1 MVTQAARNGE
11 SKTSE
16 KRPSAGAKSPT
27 ASGAFDAAVEEF
39 LAYLKGYRQY
49 SPWTIGAYRTDLRE
63 FRQFLLEREGR
74 VPAPAEITR
83 PQVVA
88 WGPKLHGMK
97 PLTIRRKYGCLS
109 SFFSF
114 LQDMGQCHSNP
125 ARRLPLPKVA
135 RNLPTVLSAEQVQSL
150 LAAAQTPDRRLLV
163 LLLLSTGLRRSEA
176 AAITL
181 DQVDLEHR
189 QLRVRGKGNKERM
202 VPLTAEVVEAI
213 QEYLAWRG
221 PTRSNHLFIS
231 QMWGQPINGARIHRI
246 VRALLER
253 AGLAGQGM
261 TVHKLRHTFATHLV
275 RNGVDVKTVQELLGH
290 NDLSTTAKYLHSD
303 GQAKQAAVARLNGLL
318 GTDVAQPP
326 SAVDGRDGIA
336 P

>member
-1 MVTQAARNGE
+1 VGVTRATEEQAVGE
-11 SKTSE
+11 
-16 KRPSAGAKSPT
+16 PT
-27 ASGAFDAAVEEF
+27 QPQTAATDGTAFDAAVSEF
-39 LAYLKGYRQY
+39 LSYLQGYRHY
-49 SPWTIGAYRTDLRE
+49 SPWTIGAYGIDLRE
-63 FRQFLLEREGR
+63 FREFLLEQEGR
-74 VPAPAEITR
+74 VPSPAEITR

-88 WGPKLHGMK
+88 WGLSLKGMK

-114 LQDMGQCHSNP
+114 LQDMGHCHSNP

-135 RNLPTVLSAEQVQSL
+135 RNLPTVLTAEQVQQL

-181 DQVDLEHR
+181 DQIDLEHR
-189 QLRVRGKGNKERM
+189 QLRVRGKGNKERV
-202 VPLTAEVVEAI
+202 VPLTPEVVQAI
-213 QEYLAWRG
+213 QQYLAWRG
-221 PTRSNHLFIS
+221 PTKSNNLFVS
-231 QMWGQPINGARIHRI
+231 QMWGQPISGARVHRI

-253 AGLAGQGM
+253 AGLAGQGI

-290 NDLSTTAKYLHSD
+290 SDLGTTAKYLHSD
-303 GQAKQAAVARLNGLL
+303 GQTKQAAVARLNGLL
-318 GTDVAQPP
+318 GTDTQEGEHAAG
-326 SAVDGRDGIA
+326 S
-336 P
+336 